1 MRTLKNM
8 MMGGGMMRKP
18 NEYQDGGKMPKALV
32 EYFEK
37 KNKAAM
43 GMKYQDGGGFL
54 TKEEFERIED
64 LKRREQGL
72 PDPMLRDPRAT
83 GEMSRR
89 DLDIEADRLSDPYGY
104 YSGQI
109 ERSNPRVKFTLPQHG
124 RGVDYREGG
133 PHGIPATEGEVGRL
147 IERLGSDNMSLVEK
161 RRGLRQQIASQYSG
175 EQRDNILTEFDNE
188 TAELIFAD
196 NRRRMGR

>member
-1 MRTLKNM
+1 
-8 MMGGGMMRKP
+8 
-18 NEYQDGGKMPKALV
+18 
-32 EYFEK
+32 
-37 KNKAAM
+37 
-43 GMKYQDGGGFL
+43 
-54 TKEEFERIED
+54 
-64 LKRREQGL
+64 
-72 PDPMLRDPRAT
+72 MLRDPRAT
-83 GEMSRR
+83 GDMSRR

-109 ERSNPRVKFTLPQHG
+109 ERSQLPRIARGIDQVVTGMDYGSDTPGGG
-124 RGVDYREGG
+124 RSRREGM
-133 PHGIPATEGEVGRL
+133 EGEVARL
-147 IERLGSDNMSLVEK
+147 IGRLGSDNMSLVEK